1 MSNNLEEDVLLG
13 GGKTSR
19 GNSGKK
25 VETSVDDAGDFAENQ
40 NRLGN
45 SAHSNHEDDEMK
57 PPQHPNICQWVIIA
71 ILYLIFAFLV
81 GFIIY
86 ISSTWNKDRTNEYT

>member
-13 GGKTSR
+13 QGKTTR
-19 GNSGKK
+19 GNSNKK
-25 VETSVDDAGDFAENQ
+25 VEALDDDNDFAENQ

-45 SAHSNHEDDEMK
+45 SVHTNDGDDEMK

-71 ILYLIFAFLV
+71 LLYLIFAFLV

-86 ISSTWNKDRTNEYT
+86 ISSTWTKDRTNEYT